1 MTSLKN
7 TSKKNHKSSKKPLRK
22 TSKTTKSIKI
32 SRKTILQKNV
42 MMHYSNSAEVFKNSM
57 QRKLMK
63 TFLKENKKNNLI
75 SKYPFVEITS
85 CIFAEFSNVN
95 IKLVNAISKKP
106 DTFFENT
113 KKAVGK
119 YYKDINPV
127 DLYIT
132 SIICASAYK
141 NDVLI
146 GLMVTMLNDKNI
158 DGTMI
163 RNILETLLSGYIPNL
178 GVTYGGNDW
187 KKIIYSLIFVAQII
201 YFLLQCNH
209 MYYSTKNLIHEMK
222 EGKTVSLIHTLKDIS
237 QNSEILQKCIQYNE
251 VHPKSSSGKF
261 VQMIFSGM
269 GNEVYDKISGISAV
283 YNCIEDPQIAM
294 EVGKEASWMR
304 SVNIDS
310 ENEIVVEEII
320 EEKNIFPV
328 VESNYGT
335 MSVIDNPL
343 VEIGKDIEYVN
354 ELTAQ
359 QKEVMSN
366 GLTTIFKNVETK
378 KTYKELLDYFDD
390 LVEPENDDLAKKLLD
405 NDDFLKYKVQEDE
418 RKKRFKEMTGIVIK
432 DSTYIGMIGVITGA
446 VKEVFWSSYSHA
458 PLLDVINSIRTKINE
473 YVRTIREKYNAYT
486 YLIEDVTNELS
497 TLSTKTEIAATQLFK
512 IVATGSALGFQIICI
527 SFYGLN
533 KMLGKKRRSSLLAI
547 TDGNSRSIKNE

>member
-1 MTSLKN
+1 MTYLKN
-7 TSKKNHKSSKKPLRK
+7 TSKKNNRSSRKTLRK
-22 TSKTTKSIKI
+22 TSKTTKTTKI
-32 SRKTILQKNV
+32 SRKSILQKNHA
-42 MMHYSNSAEVFKNSM
+42 MYFSNSAEVFKNSM

-85 CIFAEFSNVN
+85 CIFAEFSNIN
-95 IKLVNAISKKP
+95 IKLVNLISKKP
-106 DTFFENT
+106 DAFFENT

-119 YYKDINPV
+119 YYKDINPA
-127 DLYIT
+127 DLYIA
-132 SIICASAYK
+132 SIVCASAYK

-146 GLMVTMLNDKNI
+146 GLIVTMLNDKNV

-163 RNILETLLSGYIPNL
+163 RNILETLLAGYIPNS
-178 GVTYGGNDW
+178 GVKYGGNDW
-187 KKIIYSLIFVAQII
+187 KKIIYALIFVAQII

-222 EGKTVSLIHTLKDIS
+222 EGKTVTLINTLKDIS
-237 QNSEILQKCIQYNE
+237 ENSEVLQKCIQYNE
-251 VHPKSSSGKF
+251 VNPKSKSEKL
-261 VQMIFSGM
+261 VKMIFSGM
-269 GNEVYDKISGISAV
+269 GHDVYDKIIGINAV

-294 EVGKEASWMR
+294 EVGKEATWVR
-304 SVNIDS
+304 SVNLDS
-310 ENEIVVEEII
+310 ENEIVVEETI
-320 EEKNIFPV
+320 EEKPV
-328 VESNYGT
+328 YPIMESNYGT
-335 MSVIDNPL
+335 MSIIYNPL
-343 VEIGKDIEYVN
+343 VEIGKDIEHVN
-354 ELTAQ
+354 EFTDK
-359 QKEVMSN
+359 QKEVMNN

-378 KTYKELLDYFDD
+378 KTYAELLEYFDD

-405 NDDFLKYKVQEDE
+405 NDDFLKYKLQEDE
-418 RKKRFKEMTGIVIK
+418 RKKRFKEMTGIVVK
-432 DSTYIGMIGVITGA
+432 DSTYIGMIGIITGA

-497 TLSTKTEIAATQLFK
+497 TLTRKTEIAGTQLVK
-512 IVATGSALGFQIICI
+512 IVATGTALGFQIICI

-533 KMLGKKRRSSLLAI
+533 NFISKKKRRGSLLLI
-547 TDGNSRSIKNE
+547 TDRDDRFIE